1 MSGRTVLITGGSQGV
16 GLATARALAER
27 DYRIALVSRDPAHL
41 EEAVSSLPERCE
53 ERVAAFS
60 ADVRDEGSIAA
71 AVTAAVE
78 HFGGLDAVLT
88 CAGVSM
94 SARDRLIDTD
104 ATEWRRIMSTN
115 LDGTYYTLHAAL
127 PYLEH
132 SADAHIITMLSTGA
146 WAVGPGTSLYA
157 ASKFGAR
164 ALTEG
169 LMAEYRGSG
178 IRITSVS
185 PGPIDTTI
193 WTHKRVG
200 PTPDQRKAMLR
211 PSDVA
216 DIFVW
221 LLERPAGMHIRDITV
236 TPWRTEA

>member
-1 MSGRTVLITGGSQGV
+1 MTGRTVLITGGSQGV

-27 DYRIALVSRDPAHL
+27 EYRVALVSRDPAHL
-41 EEAVSSLPERCE
+41 EEALASVSERGGDN
-53 ERVAAFS
+53 VAAFS
-60 ADVRDEGSIAA
+60 ADVRDEESIQA
-71 AVTAAVE
+71 AVTSAAE

-94 SARDRLIDTD
+94 SARDRLVDTD
-104 ATEWRRIMSTN
+104 AAEWRRIIATN
-115 LDGTYYTLHAAL
+115 LDGTYYTLRAAL
-127 PYLEH
+127 PYLER

-146 WAVGPGTSLYA
+146 WAVGQGTSLYA

-169 LMAEYRGSG
+169 LIAEYRGSG
-178 IRITSVS
+178 IRISSVS

-200 PTPDQRKAMLR
+200 PTAEQRAAMLR

-221 LLERPAGMHIRDITV
+221 LLERPPGLHVRDITV